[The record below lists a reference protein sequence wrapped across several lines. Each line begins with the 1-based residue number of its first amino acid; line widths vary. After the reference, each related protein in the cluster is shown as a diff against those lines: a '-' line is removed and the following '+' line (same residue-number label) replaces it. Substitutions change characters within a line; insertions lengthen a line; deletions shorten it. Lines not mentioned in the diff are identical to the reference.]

1 MINALTNNN
10 QHSVEP
16 RAGILRG
23 NALLCPAS
31 SDIRKNKEDGSF
43 VGCGLKLTA
52 PFLNFIQVEWIKT
65 FIIAGL

>member
-16 RAGILRG
+16 RAGSLRG

-43 VGCGLKLTA
+43 VGCGPNLTA
-52 PFLNFIQVEWIKT
+52 PFEDIIHVGLINFL
-65 FIIAGL
+65 II